1 MHCGRGMGPWEQG
14 PVCLSVGGR
23 RAEDE
28 RGFGVAM
35 LPRWRSG
42 KEPACQ
48 CRDARDTG
56 LIPGSGRFPG
66 RGNGN
71 PLQYFCLGNPM
82 DRGYSP
88 WDGKE
93 LDMTEQLTL

>member
-23 RAEDE
+23 WAEDE
-28 RGFGVAM
+28 RGFSVAM

-42 KEPACQ
+42 KDSACQ
-48 CRDARDTG
+48 RDARDTG

-71 PLQYFCLGNPM
+71 PL
-82 DRGYSP
+82 
-88 WDGKE
+88 
-93 LDMTEQLTL
+93 